1 MHRRAL
7 PVLLAVVVALLF
19 AQGAEARVPQGF
31 VGLGADDVFA
41 GDQGYRTS
49 NLNSMAGVG
58 VQSIRQ
64 TFDWAQIERSP
75 GSYNLTTYDDFVASC
90 AAHGITVLPILFNTP
105 LFYARKAVSR
115 PVYPPKSNATFARFA
130 NVLVRRYGPSGSLWR
145 ERPSVP
151 RRPISVWEFW
161 NEPNLKLYWGNKP
174 NAKQYVGLL
183 AAGSGAVRKVD
194 RGAEILTAGLPPSK
208 LKGTVPLSRYIR
220 QMYKA
225 RAKRYFADLAIN
237 SYARDQ
243 KALSRLLR
251 SVRKIMNGR
260 GARDR
265 RAGIWV
271 TEIGWGDRGPR
282 HRFIVGSSGQAKRVS
297 KSLDVIR
304 KQRRRLR
311 LRGFVYYAW
320 RDAKPYPPIFRDL
333 WGLHTGLL
341 DLQGRPKPAFNAF
354 KRAVGRLR

>member
-1 MHRRAL
+1 VLIVCAL
-7 PVLLAVVVALLF
+7 ALTLAQPAH
-19 AQGAEARVPQGF
+19 ARVPAGF
-31 VGLGADDVFA
+31 VGLAAEDVFA
-41 GDQGYRTS
+41 GNQDYRTS
-49 NLNSMAGVG
+49 NLSSMATLG
-58 VQSIRQ
+58 VQSVRQ

-75 GSYNLTTYDDFVASC
+75 GRYDLATYDDFVASC

-130 NVLVRRYGPSGSLWR
+130 DALVRRYGPSGSLWR

-151 RRPISVWEFW
+151 RRPIRAWEFW
-161 NEPNLKLYWGNKP
+161 NEPNLKLYFGNKP

-183 AAGSGAVRKVD
+183 AAGGGAVLKVD
-194 RGAEILTAGLPPSK
+194 RGAQILTAGLPPSK
-208 LKGTVPLSRYIR
+208 LAGAVNLSRYIR

-225 RAKRYFADLAIN
+225 GAKRYFTHLAIN

-243 KALSRLLR
+243 KELSRLLR
-251 SVRKIMNGR
+251 GVRKIMNGR

-282 HRFIVGSSGQAKRVS
+282 HRFIVGASGQAKRVS

-311 LRGFVYYAW
+311 LRGVVYFAW

-341 DLQGRPKPAFNAF
+341 DIQGRPKPAFNAF
-354 KRAVGRLR
+354 KSAVGRLR